1 MKLRFV
7 MPHCRNNSVRDK
19 VLGKNWIY
27 SDSERIHRH
36 SVCGLLQK
44 VSAMQNVAWLV
55 FIGWVISYA
64 NEGENYSN
72 YFWEGTEISRIW
84 ATAHSVVSWQCL
96 STVIA
101 PLGVSIHLL
110 FDDQGLVLSAILVPF
125 DSNQLMQ
132 FMLCPWA
139 ISFFQKLCPARFP
152 PATLILWRKRILL
165 CFHILGISYPMPKRD
180 NEKVLACRWDG
191 ELLMK

>member
-1 MKLRFV
+1 MDLFRY
-7 MPHCRNNSVRDK
+7 RDK
-19 VLGKNWIY
+19 HIPQIEHGP
-27 SDSERIHRH
+27 SQRA
-36 SVCGLLQK
+36 
-44 VSAMQNVAWLV
+44 SAAQNVAGLV
-55 FIGWVISYA
+55 FIGWVISHA
-64 NEGENYSN
+64 NERENYSN

-84 ATAHSVVSWQCL
+84 ATAHSLVSWQCL

-101 PLGVSIHLL
+101 PLAVSIHLL

-125 DSNQLMQ
+125 DSNQFMQ

-152 PATLILWRKRILL
+152 PATLILWRKIILL

-180 NEKVLACRWDG
+180 NEKVLAWRWDG

>member
-1 MKLRFV
+1 MKPITPDWDLNPAKTHSTWFQDLMKLRFV

-84 ATAHSVVSWQCL
+84 ATAHS
-96 STVIA
+96 
-101 PLGVSIHLL
+101 
-110 FDDQGLVLSAILVPF
+110 LVF
-125 DSNQLMQ
+125 
-132 FMLCPWA
+132 
-139 ISFFQKLCPARFP
+139 
-152 PATLILWRKRILL
+152 
-165 CFHILGISYPMPKRD
+165 
-180 NEKVLACRWDG
+180 
-191 ELLMK
+191 